1 MVGIG
6 LPRSIVPGF
15 LPTLGITLTYLSLVV
30 LIPLAGLVL
39 KNTELSSS
47 QFLSIIT
54 DSRVLAA
61 FKISFGI
68 SILAGLVS
76 SFFGLI
82 VAWVLVRYRF
92 PGRRILD
99 AVIDL
104 PFAMPTAV
112 SGITLAT
119 LYSEHGW
126 IGSYLNELG
135 IKVAFTP
142 LGILLALVFI
152 GFPFIVR
159 GVEPAIHEMD
169 KDMEE
174 AAACLGASRTQTIR
188 KVVFPQLT
196 PALIAGFAMATAR
209 ALGEYGSVIFIAGNI
224 PYVSEIV
231 PLLIIIKLEQFDYL
245 GATAIAVM
253 MLLAS
258 FVLLLFINL
267 FQVILK
273 RRFYQ

>member
-1 MVGIG
+1 MVRIG
-6 LPRSIVPGF
+6 LRRSIVPGF
-15 LPTLGITLTYLSLVV
+15 LPTLGITLTYLSLIV
-30 LIPLAGLVL
+30 LVPLAGLIL
-39 KNTELSSS
+39 KSTEMSLS
-47 QFLSIIT
+47 QFLGIIT
-54 DSRVLAA
+54 NPRVLVA

-68 SILAGLVS
+68 SILAGLIS

-99 AVIDL
+99 AMIDL

-126 IGSYLNELG
+126 IGSYLHQIG

-159 GVEPAIHEMD
+159 GVEPALQEMD

-174 AAACLGASRTQTIR
+174 AAACLGASRAQTI
-188 KVVFPQLT
+188 KKIIFPQLT
-196 PALIAGFAMATAR
+196 PALITGFTMAIAR

-224 PYVSEIV
+224 PYISEIV

-245 GATAIAVM
+245 GATAIAVI

-258 FVLLLFINL
+258 FVMLLIINL
-267 FQVILK
+267 
-273 RRFYQ
+273 